1 LVWAYQGDKTLA
13 YYLKRRD
20 CERALAADLGVEE
33 AAAVPTA
40 MKQIFE
46 CLLALHNV
54 GIVHRDIKPANIVF
68 DEGARRFRLID
79 LGAAACLRT
88 GTNYKPAETI
98 LDPCYCPPE
107 EYVLPTDAPHL
118 ADQGTR
124 LRTVMTPVLWTQHRP
139 DCFDTYSAG
148 VVLMQLSL
156 PFLRT
161 TSSLRTFNGA
171 LARCNH
177 DLEEWRLRWGG
188 PGEGA
193 CWGAVSRRGDATQVS
208 ACSGCRGRD
217 WGLAQAG
224 RAKHAAVGHV

>member
-1 LVWAYQGDKTLA
+1 MTGRCRLPQLPPPPRP
-13 YYLKRRD
+13 LR
-20 CERALAADLGVEE
+20 
-33 AAAVPTA
+33 
-40 MKQIFE
+40 
-46 CLLALHNV
+46 LLTPLTPH
-54 GIVHRDIKPANIVF
+54 
-68 DEGARRFRLID
+68 
-79 LGAAACLRT
+79 
-88 GTNYKPAETI
+88 
-98 LDPCYCPPE
+98 
-107 EYVLPTDAPHL
+107 APHPPP
-118 ADQGTR
+118 R
-124 LRTVMTPVLWTQHRP
+124 
-139 DCFDTYSAG
+139 
-148 VVLMQLSL
+148 SL